1 MIIDE
6 DGEVSDITE
15 EDFKRAI
22 KNPYAEKIRNIEKIH
37 RVRTFF
43 LDENLIKHFDELAE
57 KKGTYRDE
65 IITQVL
71 KDYLIYAGVDDISY
85 TANKQNQNI

>member
-1 MIIDE
+1 MIIDK
-6 DGEVSDITE
+6 DGEVSEITA

-22 KNPYAEKIRNIEKIH
+22 KNPYAEKIHNIEKIH

-43 LDENLIKHFDELAE
+43 IDEVMIKHFDDLAE

-65 IITQVL
+65 FITQVL
-71 KDYLIYAGVDDISY
+71 KDYLIYAGVEDNSY
-85 TANKQNQNI
+85 IERKQQ

>member
-6 DGEVSDITE
+6 DGEISGVTE

-22 KNPYAEKIRNIEKIH
+22 KNPYAEKIHNIEKIH

-43 LDENLIKHFDELAE
+43 LDETLIKHFDELAE

-65 IITQVL
+65 FIVKVL
-71 KDYLIYAGVDDISY
+71 KDYLIYAGVEDVNYD
-85 TANKQNQNI
+85 NKSQG